1 MGGWITEEEGAG
13 EKEGVERG
21 EEEGEGE
28 GMEGGAGEKHV

>member
-13 EKEGVERG
+13 EKGGVEGRKG
-21 EEEGEGE
+21 EFE